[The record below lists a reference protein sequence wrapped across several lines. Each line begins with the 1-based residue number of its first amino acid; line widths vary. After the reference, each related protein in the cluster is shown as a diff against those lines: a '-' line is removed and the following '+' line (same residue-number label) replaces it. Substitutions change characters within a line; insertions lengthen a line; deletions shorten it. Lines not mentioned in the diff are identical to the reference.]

1 MDCYAQ
7 FRVPKVSKSARACHR
22 IKLENC
28 TLINYQSSS
37 EANKKKKNLQLKNGE
52 KVTEIQCYSA
62 ANYICIATRKFTEN

>member
-37 EANKKKKNLQLKNGE
+37 EANKKKKKF
-52 KVTEIQCYSA
+52 A
-62 ANYICIATRKFTEN
+62 AKEW